1 MAVAK
6 NQIEEIIDAIQSRIG
21 KTMTKI
27 ILGDLTKTET
37 YIKNKSFKDT
47 INRLQLKYVEQH
59 FNLDQSQGKK

>member
-27 ILGDLTKTET
+27 ILGDLTKTEA